1 MRVFSLRT
9 ALCLTL
15 LSLATTTT
23 FASVRGKPA
32 KLKSPIAASPRVA
45 QNEADYSVN
54 SVPVPTDVNVINERV
69 IQENTVPSAA
79 TNSAAMAN
87 SATNV
92 VTTVPQPDRLSD
104 VATPML
110 TLPMQSQ
117 SMQPMAIPM
126 MMSAPGCPTCG
137 GMSGGLSA
145 SAAAAYD
152 QAFGPGLYRSG
163 AEVGQNHFPYY
174 SYRRPW
180 YFPGQ
185 PSFHRS
191 TDYVW

>member
-79 TNSAAMAN
+79 SN
-87 SATNV
+87 SATNFV
-92 VTTVPQPDRLSD
+92 LAAPQPARLSD

-110 TLPMQSQ
+110 TMPLEVQ

-137 GMSGGLSA
+137 GMSGGLSP

-163 AEVGQNHFPYY
+163 AEAGQNHFPYY

-185 PSFHRS
+185 PSFQRS

>member
-1 MRVFSLRT
+1 MRVLSLRT

-15 LSLATTTT
+15 LSLATTTA
-23 FASVRGKPA
+23 FASVRGKPV
-32 KLKSPIAASPRVA
+32 KLKSPVAVSPRVA

-54 SVPVPTDVNVINERV
+54 AVPVPTDVNVINERV
-69 IQENTVPSAA
+69 IQENTVPSAEFS
-79 TNSAAMAN
+79 TPMGVLAA
-87 SATNV
+87 
-92 VTTVPQPDRLSD
+92 PQPARLSYD
-104 VATPML
+104 ATPMM
-110 TLPMQSQ
+110 TMPMMIQSP
-117 SMQPMAIPM
+117 QPMEIPM
-126 MMSAPGCPTCG
+126 MMMMPASGCSTCG
-137 GMSGGLSA
+137 GMSRGLSP

-185 PSFHRS
+185 PSFQRS